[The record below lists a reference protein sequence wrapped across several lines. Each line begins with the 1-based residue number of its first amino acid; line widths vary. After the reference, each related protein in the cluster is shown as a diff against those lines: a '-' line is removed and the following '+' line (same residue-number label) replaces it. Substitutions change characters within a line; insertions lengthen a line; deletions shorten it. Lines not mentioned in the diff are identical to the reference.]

1 MENEELYLQLNI
13 TPSCLI
19 HKFRD
24 INDDNLK
31 TKIFKI
37 LYNLKIKIIN
47 EKNAQ
52 EQIEELL
59 SSSNEEELLFI
70 FHLYLLFHKQDKLSS
85 NC

>member
-1 MENEELYLQLNI
+1 MENEELYLQLSI

-24 INDDNLK
+24 INDNNLK

-47 EKNAQ
+47 EENAQ

-59 SSSNEEELLFI
+59 SSSNEKELLFI
-70 FHLYLLFHKQDKLSS
+70 FHLYLLFHKEDKL
-85 NC
+85 